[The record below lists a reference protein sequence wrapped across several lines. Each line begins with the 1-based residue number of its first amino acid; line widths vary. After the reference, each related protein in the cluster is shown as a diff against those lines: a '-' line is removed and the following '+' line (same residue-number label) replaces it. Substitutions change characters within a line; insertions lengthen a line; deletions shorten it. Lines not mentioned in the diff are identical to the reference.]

1 MTKVT
6 EGKVNKVLKLKQKMK
21 GSDQSE
27 RMSFFLNM
35 DETAGGKK

>member
-6 EGKVNKVLKLKQKMK
+6 EGKVNKLLKLKQKMK

-27 RMSFFLNM
+27 RMSFF
-35 DETAGGKK
+35 